1 MKTIT
6 ICGKKYPIE
15 CSAYSYVK
23 FVNFFDR
30 SMTEDIQVLKDYLV
44 RQTIISNQVAEKNLS
59 DQEKISFVS
68 EYMQSYIGDF
78 ISSITR
84 IAWMMI
90 YTVNPDIEEYETWLK
105 SIKKFNIDDDWI
117 VEVAEFAVNCF
128 C

>member
-6 ICGKKYPIE
+6 ICGKKYQIE

-44 RQTIISNQVAEKNLS
+44 RQTIISKRVAEKNLS

-68 EYMQSYIGDF
+68 ECMQSYIGDF